1 MDRLKIV
8 VLSSLFP
15 SSVRKQSGLFV
26 RERMFR
32 VAEFA
37 DIEVVSPVPWFP
49 GQSII
54 RWFKP
59 NYRPMPEKIEIQN
72 GIKVHFPRFL
82 SIPGLFRQWDGAML
96 ARAASRVIE
105 KIEQQQCID
114 VIDSHFTYP
123 DGFAAG
129 KIGERLNK
137 KVTITLRGTE
147 LSHSK
152 DAQKKALLLEA
163 WNRAD
168 HMICVANSLKKL
180 AVSLGADG
188 DKFTVV
194 GNGVDTEKFSVCEKN
209 AARKQLGIDEDSK
222 VLITVG
228 GLVKRK
234 GFHRVIACMP
244 ELMKTYPKLV
254 YLIVGGASA
263 EGNIE
268 SELRQQAEQLG
279 VTSNVKFLGSLPP
292 SELSV
297 PLSAADAFVLATANE
312 GWANVIL
319 ESMACGTPV
328 IATDVGGNSEVI
340 NSQKLGTIIPFDD
353 HDKLLAALDDGLA
366 KQWDKAHI
374 IQYAQ
379 DNQWNTRMDKLLN
392 IFRSLV
398 NKAEQS

>member
-1 MDRLKIV
+1 MERLRIV

-82 SIPGLFRQWDGAML
+82 SIPGLFRQWDGANL
-96 ARAASRVIE
+96 ARVANRVIA
-105 KIEQQQCID
+105 KIDQQQSID
-114 VIDSHFTYP
+114 VIDSHFSYP
-123 DGFAAG
+123 DGYAAG
-129 KIGERLNK
+129 KVGEKLNK

-163 WNRAD
+163 WDRAD

-180 AVSLGADG
+180 AVSLGADE

-194 GNGVDTEKFSVCEKN
+194 GNGVDTEKFSVSEKGV
-209 AARKQLGIDEDSK
+209 ARKQLEIDDDAK

-263 EGNIE
+263 EGNME
-268 SELRQQAEQLG
+268 NELRQQADQLG
-279 VTSNVKFLGSLPP
+279 VSSNVKFLGSLPP
-292 SELSV
+292 NELSV

-319 ESMACGTPV
+319 ESMSCGTPV
-328 IATDVGGNSEVI
+328 IATDVGGNGEVI

-353 HDKLLAALDDGLA
+353 HGKLLAALDDGLA
-366 KQWDKAHI
+366 KAWDKGHI

-379 DNQWNTRMDKLLN
+379 DNHWNTRMDKLLN

-398 NKAEQS
+398 NKAEKS